1 MSEEKGGN
9 NIIIIILAIFIS
21 VLLAS
26 GASYFMFTKFALGNN
41 TNNRAQ
47 TDNTSKE
54 LGTTTPIGQFL
65 VNLADGR
72 RFIKVNIVL
81 EVSNDKVVAEL
92 TERQPQIRDAIIT
105 ILRGKDYNQIN
116 SNEGVRK
123 LRTEIMNKIN
133 QNLIK
138 GKVTNV
144 FFTDFV
150 VQ

>member
-1 MSEEKGGN
+1 MSEAKGGN

-26 GASYFMFTKFALGNN
+26 GASYFMFTKFVGSAANSE
-41 TNNRAQ
+41 AQ
-47 TDNTSKE
+47 INGASKE
-54 LGTTTPIGQFL
+54 LGTTTAIGQFL

-105 ILRGKDYNQIN
+105 ILRGKDNNQIN

-144 FFTDFV
+144 FFTEFV

>member
-9 NIIIIILAIFIS
+9 NIIIIVLAIFIS

-26 GASYFMFTKFALGNN
+26 GASYFIFTKFAVGAN
-41 TNNRAQ
+41 NNRAQ
-47 TDNTSKE
+47 VDSTSKE

-81 EVSNDKVVAEL
+81 EVSNDKVVTEL
-92 TERQPQIRDAIIT
+92 TERQPQVRDAIIT
-105 ILRGKDYNQIN
+105 ILRAKDNNQIN